1 MQNETKNPKINWSF
15 AWTNY
20 FNLKQLIFCLNLKL
34 CIMLKPMGNC
44 FVLFPHVLCYFCLTI
59 NLGNF

>member
-1 MQNETKNPKINWSF
+1 MKQKNPKINWSF

-20 FNLKQLIFCLNLKL
+20 FNLKQLILCLNLKL